1 MTKAREVWYNRSTG
15 VWYVQVAADHER
27 ALVKADWW
35 EDTEIVVEQ
44 GYDYSKRYGWFQYI
58 AVPAKHYL
66 KHHPEELDR
75 VTAIIENTRLK
86 KWKGLDDDE

>member
-1 MTKAREVWYNRSTG
+1 MSKAREVWYNRGTG

-27 ALVKADWW
+27 ALIKADWW
-35 EDTEIVVEQ
+35 EGTEIVVSQ

-66 KHHPEELDR
+66 KHHPEE
-75 VTAIIENTRLK
+75 VYTINAIIENTKLK
-86 KWKGLDDDE
+86 KWRGLND

>member
-1 MTKAREVWYNRSTG
+1 MKAREVWYNRGTG
-15 VWYVQVAADHER
+15 IWYVQVAADHER

-44 GYDYSKRYGWFQYI
+44 GYDYSKKYGWFQYI

-75 VTAIIENTRLK
+75 VTAIIENVRLK